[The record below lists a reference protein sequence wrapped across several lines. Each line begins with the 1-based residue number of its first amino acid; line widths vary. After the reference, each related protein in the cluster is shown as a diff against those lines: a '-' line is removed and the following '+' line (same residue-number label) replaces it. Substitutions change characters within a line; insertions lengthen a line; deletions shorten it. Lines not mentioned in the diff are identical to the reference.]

1 MSSLR
6 RKALLSVLAWGCHW
20 VGHKPTG
27 YSAGDNRIDFRDS
40 HRRNGRHYSG
50 RQRDHQECGNR
61 HHPHHQDRRRRTLQA
76 SDLPVG
82 QYEITVQQKG
92 FATVKQVGIDLT
104 VGAALVENLSLAVG
118 ATTEVVEVQAA
129 AAQVQ
134 TASSEV
140 GALVGEQQMVD
151 LPLNGRNFQQLVLL
165 APGMQPITN
174 AVGSNM
180 TGRGQTFT
188 VGGARPEGQ
197 AILLDGTDV
206 QGFYQHGAGATM
218 LGTSLGVESIAEF
231 ETMTNTYSAEF
242 GGAGSV
248 VNGVTKAG
256 TNTLHGSAYE
266 YLRNSAFDARNYFDL
281 PNGPPGFKR
290 NQFGGSL
297 GGPIKKDSTFF
308 FVNYEGYRQ
317 DLGKTVLSFVPDLN
331 AHSGILP
338 CSAVTHI
345 PCQGSRRPSP
355 YPRPRSNC
363 WRTIRL

>member
-1 MSSLR
+1 
-6 RKALLSVLAWGCHW
+6 
-20 VGHKPTG
+20 
-27 YSAGDNRIDFRDS
+27 
-40 HRRNGRHYSG
+40 
-50 RQRDHQECGNR
+50 
-61 HHPHHQDRRRRTLQA
+61 
-76 SDLPVG
+76 
-82 QYEITVQQKG
+82 
-92 FATVKQVGIDLT
+92 
-104 VGAALVENLSLAVG
+104 
-118 ATTEVVEVQAA
+118 
-129 AAQVQ
+129 
-134 TASSEV
+134 
-140 GALVGEQQMVD
+140 
-151 LPLNGRNFQQLVLL
+151 
-165 APGMQPITN
+165 
-174 AVGSNM
+174 M

-248 VNGVTKAG
+248 INAVTKAG
-256 TNTLHGSAYE
+256 TNALHGSAYE

-317 DLGKTVLSFVPDLN
+317 DLGETVLSFVPDAA
-331 AHSGILP
+331 AHNGKLP
-338 CSAVTHI
+338 CRGVTHI
-345 PCQGSRRPSP
+345 PCAPGSTVTIPLSSATQQLLAY
-355 YPRPRSNC
+355 YPTLGMG
-363 WRTIRL
+363 RTQATELLHTRQSETTR